1 MNQKRTDY
9 SQESDEQIAADRNAR
24 LLDSTLL
31 LTEAGAEEIGR
42 KAVSTLL
49 PEVRDSLARR
59 APVMS
64 GGIS

>member
-1 MNQKRTDY
+1 MNQKITDY

-49 PEVRDSLARR
+49 PEVREYR
-59 APVMS
+59 
-64 GGIS
+64 